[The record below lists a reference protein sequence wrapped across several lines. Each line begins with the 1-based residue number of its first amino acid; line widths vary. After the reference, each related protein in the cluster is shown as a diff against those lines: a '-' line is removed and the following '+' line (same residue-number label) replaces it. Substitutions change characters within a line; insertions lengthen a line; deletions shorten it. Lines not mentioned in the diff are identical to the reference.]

1 MCFRKTNTHFALKK
15 IIFQSNFM
23 QKTFYFLILS
33 LFSFSIWAQTT
44 PPRVLIIN
52 AHPDDE
58 SGCAA
63 TIYKI
68 THELGGMAEL
78 AVVTNGEA
86 GYKYSLLAEE
96 IYGVPL
102 TTEAVGRKYLPKIR
116 KKELAAG
123 CKWVGINKIYH
134 FDQLDTHYTLDV
146 DTVLKQVWKV
156 DMVKQKLAA
165 LIQKNHYQY
174 IFCLLPVPETHG
186 HHKAAS
192 ILALEVVKSLPAAD
206 RPVIMGVSGGM
217 KSDTSKLIFRGLPAY
232 PITKVSDGTY
242 TFETD
247 RTQSFGFKNKLNYKI
262 VVNWL
267 IAEHKSQGTMQT
279 YMGQGDYERFW
290 LFDENAP
297 DAKAKAEKLFA
308 ALKTSLPKNAK

>member
-1 MCFRKTNTHFALKK
+1 
-15 IIFQSNFM
+15 M
-23 QKTFYFLILS
+23 QKIFYFLIFS
-33 LFSFSIWAQTT
+33 LFSLSVWAQIT

-68 THELGGMAEL
+68 TQELGGVAEL
-78 AVVTNGEA
+78 AVITNGEA
-86 GYKYSLLAEE
+86 GYKYSILAEKV
-96 IYGVPL
+96 YGVPL
-102 TTEAVGRKYLPKIR
+102 TQEAVGRKYLPKIR

-123 CKWVGINKIYH
+123 CKWVGINKIYY
-134 FDQLDTHYTLDV
+134 FDQLDTHYTLDA

-156 DMVKQKLAA
+156 EMVKQKLAA

-174 IFCLLPVPETHG
+174 IFCLLPTSETHG

-206 RPVIMGVSGGM
+206 KPVIMGVSGGS
-217 KSDTSKLIFRGLPAY
+217 KNDTTKLVFNGLTAY
-232 PITKVSDGTY
+232 PITKVSSGNY
-242 TFETD
+242 SFETD
-247 RTQSFGFKNKLNYKI
+247 RTQSFGFKNRLNYKI

-267 IAEHKSQGTMQT
+267 IAEHKSQGSMQT
-279 YMGQGDYERFW
+279 FIGQGDYERFW
-290 LFDENAP
+290 LFDENAA
-297 DAKAKAEKLFA
+297 DAKMKAEKLFSE
-308 ALKTSLPKNAK
+308 LRNLSPKGVK